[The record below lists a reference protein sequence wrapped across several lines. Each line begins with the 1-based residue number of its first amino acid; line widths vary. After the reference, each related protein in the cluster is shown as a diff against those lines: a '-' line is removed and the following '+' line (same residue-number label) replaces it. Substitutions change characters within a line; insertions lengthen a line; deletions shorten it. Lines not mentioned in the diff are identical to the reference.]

1 MMQLLRAGLQAG
13 CLHVCL
19 KELCEK
25 MLGVQLDLFLFSH
38 SVVSDPL

>member
-19 KELCEK
+19 KELCEEDVGSPIG
-25 MLGVQLDLFLFSH
+25 LVF
-38 SVVSDPL
+38 V